1 MKKILM
7 AALVLTT
14 LSTGRAYAGDPEECL
29 LPKKPRAAAQA
40 AVQDKQRCQSGPC
53 GVFAV
58 RG

>member
-14 LSTGRAYAGDPEECL
+14 LSTGRAYAGDPEECM
-29 LPKKPRAAAQA
+29 LPKKPRPAAQRA
-40 AVQDKQRCQSGPC
+40 AREPQRCSNGC

>member
-7 AALVLTT
+7 AALVLT
-14 LSTGRAYAGDPEECL
+14 SVSVGNVYAGDPDECM
-29 LPKKPRAAAQA
+29 LPKKPRLSAARAG
-40 AVQDKQRCQSGPC
+40 DDRQRCSNGC

>member
-29 LPKKPRAAAQA
+29 LPKKPRPAVQAAAERNP
-40 AVQDKQRCQSGPC
+40 RCPNGGC
-53 GVFAV
+53 VAAV

>member
-1 MKKILM
+1 MKKVLM

-14 LSTGRAYAGDPEECL
+14 LSTGRAYAGDPEECM
-29 LPKKPRAAAQA
+29 LPKKPRPTAARASN
-40 AVQDKQRCQSGPC
+40 DRQRCSNGC